1 MHLSPISRVIK
12 LSEPLALCLTIK
24 TFTPSDCIVLTVSS
38 SVSPFFS
45 EEFFMSILIELHPS
59 NFEAISNEPR
69 VLVLGSKNKF
79 ATVLL

>member
-1 MHLSPISRVIK
+1 MKLKIWEKFENMSAIK
-12 LSEPLALCLTIK
+12 LDNLFYLNAR
-24 TFTPSDCIVLTVSS
+24 
-38 SVSPFFS
+38 
-45 EEFFMSILIELHPS
+45 ELERPTYPS